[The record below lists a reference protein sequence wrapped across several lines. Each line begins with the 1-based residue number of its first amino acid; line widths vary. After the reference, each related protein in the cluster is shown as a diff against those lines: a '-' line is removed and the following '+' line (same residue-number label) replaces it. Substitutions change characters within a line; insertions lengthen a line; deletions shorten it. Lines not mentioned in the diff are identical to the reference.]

1 MNFEYAL
8 AGPGG
13 LMLILLVVGLLI
25 NAFSYWLY
33 NAVRNLVVQ
42 ALEENDGLAG
52 DHTVATYAKLLYSE
66 AMRGKFRNSYEKPEP
81 FVPGQVTEVSWTL
94 PDVCHTFRRG
104 HRVMV
109 QVQSSWFPL
118 VDLNPQTFCDIY
130 RAGPA
135 DFRKATHRV
144 VLGGARPSVLQVRV
158 LPAHP

>member
-13 LMLILLVVGLLI
+13 LMLILFVVGLLI

-66 AMRGKFRNSYEKPEP
+66 AMRGKFFTPSSA
-81 FVPGQVTEVSWTL
+81 VSGNRANDRICRRVERSADYARIKELASWVRDL
-94 PDVCHTFRRG
+94 PP
-104 HRVMV
+104 
-109 QVQSSWFPL
+109 PL
-118 VDLNPQTFCDIY
+118 NLIPYCV
-130 RAGPA
+130 
-135 DFRKATHRV
+135 
-144 VLGGARPSVLQVRV
+144 
-158 LPAHP
+158 